1 MMPLEMNIRIL
12 NLINFPSIV
21 KVWIVIVNCNA
32 TCSLLYFLLV
42 WSRPR
47 HFPRTVTSTNQ
58 IMVMRTLTVM
68 QCHANTSYIL
78 HCMATVV
85 RE

>member
-1 MMPLEMNIRIL
+1 M
-12 NLINFPSIV
+12 INYLPMV

-32 TCSLLYFLLV
+32 TCSPLYFLLV
-42 WSRPR
+42 WSPAL

-58 IMVMRTLTVM
+58 IMVM

-78 HCMATVV
+78 HAWP
-85 RE
+85 RWSGISE